1 MWRPISGNPNVA
13 VVAAT
18 RTSHSSARAKPP
30 AIAGPLTAATI
41 GSGSSASARNR
52 RRLVSTIRSL
62 CGRSPPNCV
71 TSMPAQNAVPAPVS
85 TRQRTPSSAAASSSA
100 TASSVRSS
108 SDSVL
113 RFSGRSSV
121 SRTTPPEIRS
131 TRSGMRDSFAV
142 MAAGRF
148 DHHTLI
154 LLAEA
159 DEIEMRTARG
169 DGTASSRPI
178 WVVVVDGLP
187 YVRSYAGERGAWYR
201 HARRDGRAEVGVGGE
216 TLPVR
221 AIAAAGKADE
231 QVSAAYHDKYGRQ
244 SPGPTE
250 AMVTPPVV
258 ATTLR
263 LEPPGDGCHIGPRR
277 RHHHAGGRRDRQRG
291 QHAAAPRRRRRRR
304 DRPRRRR
311 GAAAR

>member
-1 MWRPISGNPNVA
+1 MWRPTSGNPNVA
-13 VVAAT
+13 VVDAR

-30 AIAGPLTAATI
+30 ATAGPLTAATI

-108 SDSVL
+108 SDSAL

-121 SRTTPPEIRS
+121 SRTTPSEIRS
-131 TRSGMRDSFAV
+131 TRKGMRDSFAV
-142 MAAGRF
+142 MAPGRF
-148 DHHTLI
+148 DHHTLV

-159 DEIEMRTARG
+159 DEIEMRTPRG

-178 WVVVVDGLP
+178 WVVVVDGAP
-187 YVRSYAGERGAWYR
+187 YVRSYAGERGAWYQ
-201 HARRDGRAEVGVGGE
+201 HARRDGRAEIGVDGE
-216 TLPVR
+216 TLAVRPVPAAGEADER
-221 AIAAAGKADE
+221 VAAAC
-231 QVSAAYHDKYGRQ
+231 HDKDGRR

-250 AMVTPPVV
+250 AMVTLPVV
-258 ATTLR
+258 ATPVR
-263 LEPPGDGCHIGPRR
+263 LDPAPGSQRAIARTPATGAPEPGR
-277 RHHHAGGRRDRQRG
+277 RHD
-291 QHAAAPRRRRRRR
+291 
-304 DRPRRRR
+304 
-311 GAAAR
+311 